1 MNLGNLRTLLRES
14 ILNDRTDRT
23 SGTSDYL
30 WTDATLNT
38 FINEAQ
44 RRLAVQGLIL
54 RDGSTNDATRVTMV
68 AGQSEYELHSSVIA
82 VISCKQESAAN
93 DMQRVSNPILNMSR
107 PLPQTWA
114 EAINSSTLAA
124 GTPQLCATDEELSA
138 DANGSWGNIMLRVYP
153 TPAAAD
159 AGDYLRL
166 RVVRKPLA
174 TLTADANVPEVPE
187 DHHIELLDYA
197 AYLALRI
204 VDDDA
209 GAPKR
214 AQEFLDRFDRTV
226 SEARRSAMR
235 KLFAPMG
242 IAFGRAGYS
251 WEH

>member
-1 MNLGNLRTLLRES
+1 MNLGDLRTLLRES

-30 WTDATLNT
+30 WEDATLNT
-38 FINEAQ
+38 YINEAQ
-44 RRLAVQGLIL
+44 RRLAVQGLVL
-54 RDGSTNDATRVTMV
+54 RDGSTNDATRVELV
-68 AGQSEYELHSSVIA
+68 AGQARYALHDSVIA
-82 VISCKQESAAN
+82 VISCKQETALN

-107 PLPQTWA
+107 PLPETWA
-114 EAINSSTLAA
+114 EAVNSSTISA
-124 GTPQLCATDEELSA
+124 GTPQLWATDEELTA
-138 DANGSWGNIMLRVYP
+138 DSNNSWSTVQLRVHP

-159 AGDYLRL
+159 DGAFLRL

-174 TLTADANVPEVPE
+174 VLADDTDVPEVPE

-226 SEARRSAMR
+226 FEARRSAMR
-235 KLFAPMG
+235 KMFAPMG
-242 IAFGRAGYS
+242 VAFGRAGFA